1 MPKRKYQAI
10 SEMAISETYPPLSCI
25 SLIISFTFSDPY
37 RSGLE
42 NAFEDV
48 FEPDLFI
55 LYNSFGFLFSFTF
68 SCIYIASDMLII
80 IFITFLMPEEGYIV
94 ILYAITIVNSA
105 QLIIW
110 YSFIHHIL

>member
-1 MPKRKYQAI
+1 
-10 SEMAISETYPPLSCI
+10 MAISETYPPLSCI

-55 LYNSFGFLFSFTF
+55 LYDSFGFIISVTF
-68 SCIYIASDMLII
+68 SWIYIASNI
-80 IFITFLMPEEGYIV
+80 
-94 ILYAITIVNSA
+94 
-105 QLIIW
+105 
-110 YSFIHHIL
+110 

>member
-1 MPKRKYQAI
+1 M
-10 SEMAISETYPPLSCI
+10 SETYPPLSCI

-55 LYNSFGFLFSFTF
+55 FYK
-68 SCIYIASDMLII
+68 LILQVY
-80 IFITFLMPEEGYIV
+80 FITNVKANQTSQDNRFSSSYLRGCFSQLS
-94 ILYAITIVNSA
+94 ILDVLIR
-105 QLIIW
+105 QLH
-110 YSFIHHIL
+110 SELSS